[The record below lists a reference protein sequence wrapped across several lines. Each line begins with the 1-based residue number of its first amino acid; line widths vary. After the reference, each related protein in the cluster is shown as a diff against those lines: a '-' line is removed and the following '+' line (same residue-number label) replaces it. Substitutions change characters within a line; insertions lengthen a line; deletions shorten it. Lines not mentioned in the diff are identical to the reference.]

1 MDYGCATRLDKWNL
15 KIQNNL
21 LILKKKDYFNLLS
34 VINKTFKA

>member
-1 MDYGCATRLDKWNL
+1 MDYGCATCLDKWNL

-21 LILKKKDYFNLLS
+21 LVLKKDYFTLLS